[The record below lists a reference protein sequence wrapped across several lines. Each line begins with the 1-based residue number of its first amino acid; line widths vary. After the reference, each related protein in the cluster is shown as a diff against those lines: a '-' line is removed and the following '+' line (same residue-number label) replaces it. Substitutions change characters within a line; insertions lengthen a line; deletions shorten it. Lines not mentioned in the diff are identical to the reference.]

1 MDHRQ
6 RVQNQEALHSVTDG
20 LRHPGLTL
28 NHDHQDLQLVRPSP
42 QLTYFLTYFTNMYIV
57 HCTVVVVEAE
67 GILNSRV
74 GGFSA
79 YIFFN
84 STGDSVWSVVNNI

>member
-1 MDHRQ
+1 
-6 RVQNQEALHSVTDG
+6 
-20 LRHPGLTL
+20 
-28 NHDHQDLQLVRPSP
+28 
-42 QLTYFLTYFTNMYIV
+42 MYIV
-57 HCTVVVVEAE
+57 HYTVVVVEAE

>member
-1 MDHRQ
+1 MFF
-6 RVQNQEALHSVTDG
+6 LFTKSTYS
-20 LRHPGLTL
+20 LS
-28 NHDHQDLQLVRPSP
+28 LQKVVA
-42 QLTYFLTYFTNMYIV
+42 FLIKGVFFNLFYQHV
-57 HCTVVVVEAE
+57 HCTVVVVVAE

>member
-1 MDHRQ
+1 M
-6 RVQNQEALHSVTDG
+6 LFHSI
-20 LRHPGLTL
+20 
-28 NHDHQDLQLVRPSP
+28 QLCVCFFVYKKS
-42 QLTYFLTYFTNMYIV
+42 TYSLSWQTVAAFLIKGVFFNLFYQHV

-67 GILNSRV
+67 GILNSRM

-84 STGDSVWSVVNNI
+84 SSLIVL